1 MDKKTKDFVT
11 GLTIT
16 VFITLLFGYIIYQYA
31 IFVPHLTTFSITIL
45 AISGSLFYWTLTSYN
60 LKAALLIQLFLL
72 LAFFVIFKNSVS
84 INFIIMEILMFL
96 STSASIYINYKIFE
110 PRIKTIFLPF
120 TLAVL
125 IIVLSS
131 LAITIN
137 FFYIVITTSKVYT
150 YNILLKAIVIEI
162 VQKEIG
168 GLGLGIGIYL
178 SNVLLR
184 KNTTNKSENTQE

>member
-1 MDKKTKDFVT
+1 
-11 GLTIT
+11 
-16 VFITLLFGYIIYQYA
+16 
-31 IFVPHLTTFSITIL
+31 
-45 AISGSLFYWTLTSYN
+45 
-60 LKAALLIQLFLL
+60 
-72 LAFFVIFKNSVS
+72 
-84 INFIIMEILMFL
+84 MFL

-110 PRIKTIFLPF
+110 PKIKTKFLPF

-150 YNILLKAIVIEI
+150 YNILLKAVVIEI

-178 SNVLLR
+178 SNVLL
-184 KNTTNKSENTQE
+184 KNITANNSENTQE

>member
-1 MDKKTKDFVT
+1 MDKKTKDFIT
-11 GLTIT
+11 GLAIT
-16 VFITLLFGYIIYQYA
+16 VFITLLFGYIIYRNA
-31 IFVPHLTTFSITIL
+31 IFIPHLTTFSITIL
-45 AISGSLFYWTLTSYN
+45 AIKGSLFYWTLTSYN
-60 LKAALLIQLFLL
+60 LKAALLIQLLLL
-72 LAFFVIFKNSVS
+72 LAFFVIFKDSVS
-84 INFIIMEILMFL
+84 IHFIILETLMFV
-96 STSASIYINYKIFE
+96 STSASIYINYQIFE

-137 FFYIVITTSKVYT
+137 FFYIIITTSKVYT
-150 YNILLKAIVIEI
+150 YNILLKAVVIEI

-178 SNVLLR
+178 SNILLKR
-184 KNTTNKSENTQE
+184 NTINAEE